1 MEIIFALLSS
11 IFASLTAIL
20 IKIGLVGINSNLA
33 TAIRTIIILLMS
45 WIIVFYTNSVNS
57 ISTIETIKN
66 LSTKNI
72 IFIVLSG
79 IATGLSWL
87 FYFKALQIGNVNKV
101 IVIDKLSIVFTIIL
115 AAIFLKESINIKV
128 IAGVLLIIAG
138 TLIITFQ
145 S

>member
-1 MEIIFALLSS
+1 MDIVFALLSS
-11 IFASLTAIL
+11 IFASITAIL
-20 IKIGLVGINSNLA
+20 IKIGLSDVNSNLA
-33 TAIRTIIILLMS
+33 AAIRTIIILIMS

-57 ISTIETIKN
+57 IDTIEAIKN
-66 LSTKNI
+66 LNTKTI

-115 AAIFLKESINIKV
+115 AAIFLKEALNIK
-128 IAGVLLIIAG
+128 IIIGVLFIVAG
-138 TLIITFQ
+138 TLIISLQ